1 MAAGAA
7 GSATDGD
14 VAVAVDLAARWVHV
28 LVFVCNVIL
37 SDSLHNLDLYV
48 GGRYG
53 PALRRTEL
61 WVHLWDWLAVNA
73 VIFSWHLVLAARYR
87 VWLGDEGA
95 WAGGVSGGDERGVWT
110 SEGGSGSGRGVG
122 VWLVA
127 AHAVVFAAYAV
138 RLALLPLLRDAPSAR
153 GRAMTK
159 ALAQE
164 NLAAALGL
172 TDQRV
177 AWGVAHGVTDPK
189 EIIRSVSSLAT
200 STTEASST
208 KGKAFPFVPKA
219 EMAGFQV
226 AIALQLGLLLF
237 AALCVRSLT
246 FAGLWGIYVAGLLC
260 KAAKKPNFL
269 QHGWSYHEFMHAT
282 VLVGHA
288 LGIVFDLYDLL

>member
-14 VAVAVDLAARWVHV
+14 VAVAADLAARWVHV

-37 SDSLHNLDLYV
+37 SDSLHNLDLYM

-87 VWLGDEGA
+87 VWLGGGGGGA
-95 WAGGVSGGDERGVWT
+95 GAGGGSGGDERGVGSGSG
-110 SEGGSGSGRGVG
+110 SEGGSGVG

-153 GRAMTK
+153 GRVMTE
-159 ALAQE
+159 ALARK
-164 NLAAALGL
+164 NLTSALGL

-189 EIIRSVSSLAT
+189 EIVRSGPASN
-200 STTEASST
+200 STIEASSIT
-208 KGKAFPFVPKA
+208 GKAFPFVPKA

-226 AIALQLGLLLF
+226 AIALQLGLLLL

-260 KAAKKPNFL
+260 KVAKRPNFL

-282 VLVGHA
+282 VLAGHA
-288 LGIVFDLYDLL
+288 AGMVLDLYDLL